1 MTFEPEKMIFVWGA
15 DAQCRVRAC
24 PVNTFFC
31 GFKAP
36 PTGGFVLVLRCPH
49 CGQEGKLSEDAKF
62 RISKYNNILGVG
74 EEE

>member
-1 MTFEPEKMIFVWGA
+1 MTFDASKMIFVWGA

-31 GFKAP
+31 GFAEDEE
-36 PTGGFVLVLRCPH
+36 GFYLVMRCPH
-49 CGQEGKLSEDAKF
+49 CGQEGKLSDEAKA
-62 RISKYNNILGVG
+62 RVAGYNRILGVG